1 MLDPSHVFLS
11 QGKGTIVGIFEPTN
25 RDDKDSLSV
34 GEHYLVWCT
43 VDMQEYRCSF
53 GDSVLQSE
61 VLRGLPWRWVGERS
75 VRHLSRALTKFIK
88 LELKLEDFE
97 VKRQGMLRDK
107 RGRDM
112 SQMGAGN
119 GTPKKRQK
127 KKQASQHA
135 SAQMQQ
141 SKRMSARKGRGPK
154 RRRCSRKGCSRSS
167 DLEEDQDNPGRWY
180 CQQCWLELEEE
191 QEEEE
196 ENAEEEE
203 EQEEEE
209 EEQQEEQE
217 EEEQEQ
223 EKEEEEEEEWEEE

>member
-88 LELKLEDFE
+88 LELKLE
-97 VKRQGMLRDK
+97 VHGHRRLSATPSTG
-107 RGRDM
+107 G
-112 SQMGAGN
+112 SSSTGGN
-119 GTPKKRQK
+119 FTFGSTS
-127 KKQASQHA
+127 ASGGISA
-135 SAQMQQ
+135 SA
-141 SKRMSARKGRGPK
+141 SSSSSASASGGSRG
-154 RRRCSRKGCSRSS
+154 S
-167 DLEEDQDNPGRWY
+167 W
-180 CQQCWLELEEE
+180 
-191 QEEEE
+191 
-196 ENAEEEE
+196 
-203 EQEEEE
+203 
-209 EEQQEEQE
+209 
-217 EEEQEQ
+217 EQEQ
-223 EKEEEEEEEWEEE
+223 GKGKGKGKGGWGWGWGGWGPGWY